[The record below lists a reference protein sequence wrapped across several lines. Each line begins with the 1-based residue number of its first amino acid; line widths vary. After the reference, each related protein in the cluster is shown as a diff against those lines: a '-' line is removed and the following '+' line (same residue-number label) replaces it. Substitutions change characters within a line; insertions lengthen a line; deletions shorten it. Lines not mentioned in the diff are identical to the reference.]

1 MNDVRQGDS
10 GDRASSP
17 RPVSVRRIRETDL
30 ERAAVQIGA
39 VAGHTY
45 AALREARKI
54 LEEPGHGDAKARL
67 NELLAA
73 AQARAREFRRAAAGR
88 SQESHGTAWDKTAEL
103 GARVRRSFEQARER
117 AKQVSDDHPLH
128 VVLGA
133 GIAGFLIGA
142 ALRTRRRSHREQ

>member
-1 MNDVRQGDS
+1 MDDVRQGDS
-10 GDRASSP
+10 GDRTPSP

-45 AALREARKI
+45 AAIREARKI
-54 LEEPGHGDAKARL
+54 LEEPGHGSAKDRL

-73 AQARAREFRRAAAGR
+73 ARSRAQELRGVAAAR
-88 SQESHGTAWDKTAEL
+88 SEEWRRTAWDKTAEL
-103 GARVRRSFEQARER
+103 RERARRGFEQARER
-117 AKQVSDDHPLH
+117 AKQAGDDYPLH

-133 GIAGFLIGA
+133 GVAGFLIGA
-142 ALRTRRRSHREQ
+142 ALRARRSHRER